1 MKHTI
6 GFSVATFFSACKNLP
21 GIAPAPGLST
31 YLTLVRELRE
41 RTNVC
46 SSMAFHLCNIR
57 QPANRKAKEL
67 SIEGACYRFA
77 NGRLANTGRTNKAQ
91 DLALDGASK
100 LADGQKFEYAVLL
113 QRSDDVEAYS
123 NKIMVL
129 TLTSL
134 SP

>member
-1 MKHTI
+1 
-6 GFSVATFFSACKNLP
+6 
-21 GIAPAPGLST
+21 
-31 YLTLVRELRE
+31 
-41 RTNVC
+41 
-46 SSMAFHLCNIR
+46 MAFHLCNIR
-57 QPANRKAKEL
+57 QPTNRKAKEL

-77 NGRLANTGRTNKAQ
+77 DGRLADARRTNKAQ